1 MKRGAIST
9 AHTKSYPFYGKI
21 LGKLQTEGKMEEDI
35 TPSII
40 AGLDPPMKRQDPLVA
55 LMHPKMETGWGG
67 VALALN

>member
-1 MKRGAIST
+1 VVVFGFLRFFVCLFADIRISMKRGAIST

-40 AGLDPPMKRQDPLVA
+40 AGLDPPMKR
-55 LMHPKMETGWGG
+55 
-67 VALALN
+67 